1 MVEIIRLE
9 NNATLVLEQIEGFQS
24 VSVGF
29 FVEAGSR
36 YETLEQAGISHYVEH
51 MLFKGT
57 ETRTAAEIARA
68 FDRMGGQ
75 VNAYTSKE
83 ITCFYAKTLDYHAE
97 QAMQIL
103 GEMLLRPKLDEGDM
117 NTERGVILE
126 EINMVEDSPD
136 DLVVERLLEAV
147 WGKPGLGSP
156 ILGVEETVSSF
167 QAQDLRWYMK
177 EQYGAGNIVV
187 SVAGRFDRE
196 VIVACLREL
205 LGPLPATPRRGE
217 SPAPVYRPCV
227 VAKEKDIEQNHLCYG
242 FPAYGVTDRRATA
255 LSLVSHVLGDGM
267 SSRLFQRLREQLG
280 LVYTVSTFVSS
291 HRGCGVFSLYA
302 AQQAESEEQAMETI
316 GEELALLRRDGV
328 TEEELARAKE
338 LMKTGVVMSFESS
351 AARMSFNARDYLR
364 HGRIRTAD
372 ELLRSIDEVNETKL
386 QEVIEET
393 FDEKNR
399 SLSVV
404 GRLRK
409 GGYR

>member
-1 MVEIIRLE
+1 MVEIVRLE
-9 NNATLVLEQIEGFQS
+9 NNATLLLEQIEGFQS

-36 YETLEQAGISHYVEH
+36 YETREQAGISHYVEH

-57 ETRTAAEIARA
+57 ETRTAAEIARE

-97 QAMQIL
+97 QAMRIL

-117 NTERGVILE
+117 NIERGVILE

-156 ILGVEETVSSF
+156 ILGTEETVSSF
-167 QAQDLRWYMK
+167 RAQDLRRYMA
-177 EQYGAGNIVV
+177 EQYGAGNLVV
-187 SVAGRFDRE
+187 SVAGRFDRAL
-196 VIVACLREL
+196 IVACLREL
-205 LGPLPATPRRGE
+205 LDPLPETPRRSA

-227 VAKEKDIEQNHLCYG
+227 VTREKEIEQNHLCYG
-242 FPAYGVTDRRATA
+242 FPAYGVTDRRAAA

-291 HRGCGVFSLYA
+291 HRGCGVFALYA

-316 GEELALLRRDGV
+316 CEELALLRRDGV
-328 TEEELARAKE
+328 TGEELSRAKE
-338 LMKTGVVMSFESS
+338 LMKTSVVMSFESS

-364 HGRIRTAD
+364 YGRIRTPD
-372 ELLRSIDEVNETKL
+372 ELLRSIDEVTEAKL
-386 QEVIEET
+386 HEVIEET

-404 GRLRK
+404 GRLRQ